1 MEEELS
7 AQGTTKLLV
16 FTDREG
22 EECIVPVLRDVPGL
36 VHQEKILNS
45 RLTLYSFHPHPHVH
59 TNLKKALEDVNVR
72 GVHVSSPL
80 GPTNH
85 AALLSIEG
93 MTCNSCVKLIES
105 TVSAVEGVGGI
116 SVSLKHKQ
124 GFLQFDP
131 QLQTAGQIATAIYD
145 MGFDAQV
152 TATYTHSSGR
162 VASPAVLETT
172 SLTVDTDAGLLESGC
187 VVVEVDGM
195 VCHSC
200 VQNIEMNIGKMTGVL
215 EINVSLSEKNARI
228 KYDPSLITP
237 SKLCDAIEEIGF
249 DAKVQG
255 AVKTGTATSCKT
267 GSQQEQGKLRMCTL
281 GIEGMTCH
289 SCVSLIESTVGDMR
303 GVVGVT
309 VSLANKKGTVEYN
322 DALVTPED
330 IRNTVNEMGFT
341 VTHTTGAGVHGKYS
355 VQ

>member
-1 MEEELS
+1 MEEELG
-7 AQGTTKLLV
+7 AQDTTKLLV
-16 FTDREG
+16 FFT
-22 EECIVPVLRDVPGL
+22 EENVPLLRDVPGL
-36 VHQEKILNS
+36 VHQEEILNS
-45 RLTLYSFHPHPHVH
+45 PLGLYSFHPHPHVH
-59 TNLKKALEDVNVR
+59 ANLKKALEDVNVR
-72 GVHVSSPL
+72 GGYVSLPL

-85 AALLSIEG
+85 AALLSVEG
-93 MTCNSCVKLIES
+93 MTCHSCVKLIES
-105 TVSAVEGVGGI
+105 TVSAMEGVGGI
-116 SVSLKHKQ
+116 RVSLKHKQ

-187 VVVEVDGM
+187 VVVVEVDGM

-200 VQNIEMNIGKMTGVL
+200 VQNIEMNIGKMTGVH
-215 EINVSLSEKNARI
+215 EINVSLSDKNARI

-237 SKLCDAIEEIGF
+237 SKLCDAVEEIGF
-249 DAKVQG
+249 GAKVQG

-267 GSQQEQGKLRMCTL
+267 GSQQEQGKLRMCTV

-289 SCVSLIESTVGDMR
+289 SCVSLIESTVGEMR

-330 IRNTVNEMGFT
+330 ISNTVNEMGFT
-341 VTHTTGAGVHGKYS
+341 VTHTTGAGMHGK
-355 VQ
+355 